1 MEIPDIQNPSIE
13 IQLANNYDDYKLSS
27 QAVYNKIIVLPD
39 LVKGSPIK
47 LGFEKYHIQNIL
59 IIKSSIVIKRV
70 WG

>member
-27 QAVYNKIIVLPD
+27 QAVYNKIIVLPY
-39 LVKGSPIK
+39 LVKGSLIK